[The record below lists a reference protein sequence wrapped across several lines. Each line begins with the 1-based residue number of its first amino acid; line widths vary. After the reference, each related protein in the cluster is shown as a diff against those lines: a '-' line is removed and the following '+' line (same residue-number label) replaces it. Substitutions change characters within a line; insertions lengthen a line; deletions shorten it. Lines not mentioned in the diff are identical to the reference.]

1 MPLLEVER
9 LCKRFGGVRAVH
21 EVSFVLEEGELL
33 GIMGPN
39 GSGKTT
45 LFNLIAGALRPDA
58 GRIRFAGTEIG
69 GRPPHRVCAAG
80 VARTF
85 QLVRPFPG
93 LTALENVLVGGLYGR
108 ARATTSAAA
117 TEARRLLR
125 VLGLEARADEP
136 AARLTL
142 IDRKRLE
149 LARALATSPRL
160 LLLDEFM
167 AGLNPMET
175 AAATWGAARVL
186 EIRGLE
192 AGYGDVPV
200 LSGVTLAVGAGEIVA
215 LLGPNGAGKSTL
227 LNCVAGLVRPPRRGR
242 WAGTIRWDGQDLRAL
257 DAHLIVQRGVAL
269 VPEGRRLFGGMS
281 VQENLE
287 LGAFAPRAWA
297 GRRAAV
303 ERVYTLFPVLAERR
317 RTAVQALSGGQQQM
331 VAVGRALMASP
342 RLLMLDE
349 PSLGLA
355 PRLVAAILE
364 ALVAIN
370 RAGVAVFLVE
380 QNVPAAL
387 SLAHR
392 GYLLEGGRIV
402 GEGSG
407 VGLMAN
413 EDVRRAYLGPLAVRR

>member
-1 MPLLEVER
+1 M
-9 LCKRFGGVRAVH
+9 
-21 EVSFVLEEGELL
+21 
-33 GIMGPN
+33 
-39 GSGKTT
+39 
-45 LFNLIAGALRPDA
+45 
-58 GRIRFAGTEIG
+58 
-69 GRPPHRVCAAG
+69 
-80 VARTF
+80 
-85 QLVRPFPG
+85 
-93 LTALENVLVGGLYGR
+93 
-108 ARATTSAAA
+108 
-117 TEARRLLR
+117 
-125 VLGLEARADEP
+125 
-136 AARLTL
+136 
-142 IDRKRLE
+142 
-149 LARALATSPRL
+149 
-160 LLLDEFM
+160 
-167 AGLNPMET
+167 
-175 AAATWGAARVL
+175 L

-200 LSGVTLAVGAGEIVA
+200 LSNVTVSIAAGEIVA

-227 LNCVAGLVRPPRRGR
+227 LNCVAGLVRP
-242 WAGTIRWDGQDLRAL
+242 WAGTIRWDGRDLRAL
-257 DAHLIVQRGVAL
+257 DTHLVVERGVAL
-269 VPEGRRLFGGMS
+269 VPEGRRLFGGLT
-281 VQENLE
+281 VQDNLE

-297 GRRAAV
+297 GRRAAL

-364 ALVAIN
+364 ALGAIN

-392 GYLLEGGRIV
+392 GYVLEGGRIV

-407 VGLMAN
+407 AALMAD
-413 EDVRRAYLGPLAVRR
+413 EHVRRAYLGPLAVRRA